1 MQRFLKVLS
10 GRKDREGPGREAVT
24 VLIPVIYCNQPRT
37 MKQNTDTV
45 QDFSLQ
51 TSHRLYASTM
61 FTVQPSVNIF
71 VKLVKAFY
79 GTLNF

>member
-1 MQRFLKVLS
+1 M
-10 GRKDREGPGREAVT
+10 
-24 VLIPVIYCNQPRT
+24 IYYYQPRT
-37 MKQNTDTV
+37 MKQNTEFRTLI
-45 QDFSLQ
+45 FKLL
-51 TSHRLYASTM
+51 TRLYDSTM